1 MKKILIVH
9 TKYQNIGGED
19 IAVENE
25 VRFLEKYFD
34 VKSLYF
40 TNKIENYFNDFSL
53 FILNKN
59 RKSMKKLENMID
71 SFKPDYVYVHNTW
84 FKGSLGIYKVLLD
97 RNIQAIL
104 KLHNFRYFCT
114 KSYLLKNHLDGNTV
128 CNACGI
134 KFRKG
139 KIFNKY
145 FDDSYIKSFLA
156 IRFGKKLVS
165 LLKSRKFKILV
176 LTDFHKKFITNLGV
190 NKNIVFNMPNYIDF
204 NYENLEDSK
213 EDYILYAGRISKEKG
228 LNELIESFKKANI
241 PNLSLKIIGNG
252 PILNDLKAKHQS
264 TNIELLG
271 EKTNKEVINYIK
283 NSRAVVTATKLFE
296 GQPTFLCEASLLGV
310 PSIFPKSGG
319 IEEFFPNNYDLSYN
333 QFDYVDLVSKFEL
346 LENLDTI
353 KKIGIENKD
362 YIKKYL
368 NKNLLIKE
376 FEKIL
381 YE

>member
-40 TNKIENYFNDFSL
+40 TNKIENYFNDLSI

-97 RNIQAIL
+97 RNVKTIL

-114 KSYLLKNHLDGNTV
+114 NSYLLKNHLGGNTA

-134 KFRKG
+134 EFRKG

-165 LLKSRKFKILV
+165 LLKSRKFNILV
-176 LTDFHKKFITNLGV
+176 LTNFHKKFITNLGI
-190 NKNIVFNMPNYIDF
+190 NKNTVFNMPNYIDL
-204 NYENLEDSK
+204 NYENLEGSK

-241 PNLSLKIIGNG
+241 SNLSLKIIGNG
-252 PILNDLKAKHQS
+252 PILNELKAKHRS
-264 TNIELLG
+264 ANIELLG

-333 QFDYVDLVSKFEL
+333 QFDYEDLISKFEL

-362 YIKKYL
+362 YIKKHL

>member
-59 RKSMKKLENMID
+59 RKSMKKLENTID

-114 KSYLLKNHLDGNTV
+114 KSYLLKNHLDGNTA

-190 NKNIVFNMPNYIDF
+190 NKNTVFNMPNYIDL
-204 NYENLEDSK
+204 NYENLEGSK

-241 PNLSLKIIGNG
+241 SNLSLKIIGNG
-252 PILNDLKAKHQS
+252 PILNELKAKHRS
-264 TNIELLG
+264 ANIELLG

-333 QFDYVDLVSKFEL
+333 QFDYEDLISKFEL
-346 LENLDTI
+346 LKNLDTI

-362 YIKKYL
+362 YIKKHL

>member
-40 TNKIENYFNDFSL
+40 TNKIENYFNDLSL

-84 FKGSLGIYKVLLD
+84 FKGSIGIYKVLLD

-156 IRFGKKLVS
+156 IHYRLAYFPEFFL
-165 LLKSRKFKILV
+165 
-176 LTDFHKKFITNLGV
+176 
-190 NKNIVFNMPNYIDF
+190 P
-204 NYENLEDSK
+204 
-213 EDYILYAGRISKEKG
+213 
-228 LNELIESFKKANI
+228 
-241 PNLSLKIIGNG
+241 LKI
-252 PILNDLKAKHQS
+252 
-264 TNIELLG
+264 
-271 EKTNKEVINYIK
+271 
-283 NSRAVVTATKLFE
+283 
-296 GQPTFLCEASLLGV
+296 
-310 PSIFPKSGG
+310 
-319 IEEFFPNNYDLSYN
+319 
-333 QFDYVDLVSKFEL
+333 
-346 LENLDTI
+346 
-353 KKIGIENKD
+353 
-362 YIKKYL
+362 
-368 NKNLLIKE
+368 
-376 FEKIL
+376 
-381 YE
+381 